1 MSRTESFFDSNVL
14 LYLISAD
21 VTKSA
26 IAERLLTQGGVISVQ
41 VLSEF
46 ASVASRK
53 SKMSYAEIHEALGV
67 IRHFCRV
74 EPITIETHELGLGYV
89 GQYGYSVY
97 DAMILAA
104 ATLAGCSEVLSED
117 LQTDHAITPDLVVRN
132 PF

>member
-1 MSRTESFFDSNVL
+1 
-14 LYLISAD
+14 
-21 VTKSA
+21 
-26 IAERLLTQGGVISVQ
+26 
-41 VLSEF
+41 
-46 ASVASRK
+46 
-53 SKMSYAEIHEALGV
+53 MSYAEIHEALGV